1 MKYTFYIFFSKIKS
15 FAVRKDNAAAKLL
28 KKCFNDTFLKVIDT
42 YIY

>member
-1 MKYTFYIFFSKIKS
+1 MKYTFYIFFLKIKS
-15 FAVRKDNAAAKLL
+15 FAVRKHNTAAKFL